1 MSKIWWQSLS
11 QRSRS
16 IRSSALYSISSL
28 DLSDYYELK
37 EWIYG
42 KITKDISGDYGV
54 TTFSGLF
61 LFLFLHL
68 LFVIRID
75 AYDKS
80 VKVVNVFVSIWRY
93 WWAVN
98 KNESAPDTRKYNIS
112 FTFRLLNS

>member
-54 TTFSGLF
+54 ATFSGLF

-75 AYDKS
+75 GYDK
-80 VKVVNVFVSIWRY
+80 
-93 WWAVN
+93 
-98 KNESAPDTRKYNIS
+98 
-112 FTFRLLNS
+112 